1 MTLKNPPKEWRK
13 SAKYVGLIPRFS
25 RIFLGDKEFN
35 KKRYAKHLK
44 NVVNNKI
51 CPTCKGQRLNSKI
64 LSSKIMSKNISD
76 FTQMTIK
83 ENLEFL
89 NKLEDPTAKYII
101 DPLKK
106 QLEALEYIGLSY
118 LTLNRVTTTLS
129 GGEAQRLKLIR
140 HLNSSLSDLVY
151 IIDEPSVGLH
161 PEDIAKINEILKS
174 LKDKGNTVLIVEHDP
189 DVIKEGDYIIDMGPG
204 SGKNG
209 GEITFEGTYNELLS
223 SNTSTGNALRN
234 KHNLKENIREAN
246 HFYNIG
252 PVTQN
257 NLNNVKRLYLN
268 TY

>member
-1 MTLKNPPKEWRK
+1 
-13 SAKYVGLIPRFS
+13 
-25 RIFLGDKEFN
+25 
-35 KKRYAKHLK
+35 
-44 NVVNNKI
+44 
-51 CPTCKGQRLNSKI
+51 
-64 LSSKIMSKNISD
+64 MSKNISD

-204 SGKNG
+204 SGKMVVK
-209 GEITFEGTYNELLS
+209 S
-223 SNTSTGNALRN
+223 
-234 KHNLKENIREAN
+234 HLKEHIMNYYLQILRQVTHYVTNI
-246 HFYNIG
+246 I
-252 PVTQN
+252 
-257 NLNNVKRLYLN
+257 
-268 TY
+268 

>member
-1 MTLKNPPKEWRK
+1 
-13 SAKYVGLIPRFS
+13 
-25 RIFLGDKEFN
+25 
-35 KKRYAKHLK
+35 
-44 NVVNNKI
+44 
-51 CPTCKGQRLNSKI
+51 
-64 LSSKIMSKNISD
+64 MSKNISD

-174 LKDKGNTVLIVEHDP
+174 LKEKGNTVLIVEHDP

-257 NLNNVKRLYLN
+257 NLNNVKTSIPKHVLTVL
-268 TY
+268 TGVAGS

>member
-1 MTLKNPPKEWRK
+1 
-13 SAKYVGLIPRFS
+13 
-25 RIFLGDKEFN
+25 
-35 KKRYAKHLK
+35 
-44 NVVNNKI
+44 
-51 CPTCKGQRLNSKI
+51 
-64 LSSKIMSKNISD
+64 
-76 FTQMTIK
+76 MTIK

-106 QLEALEYIGLSY
+106 QLEALKYIGLSY

-204 SGKNG
+204 SGKMVVK
-209 GEITFEGTYNELLS
+209 S
-223 SNTSTGNALRN
+223 
-234 KHNLKENIREAN
+234 HLKEHIMNYSLQILRQVTHYVTNI
-246 HFYNIG
+246 I
-252 PVTQN
+252 
-257 NLNNVKRLYLN
+257 
-268 TY
+268 

>member
-1 MTLKNPPKEWRK
+1 
-13 SAKYVGLIPRFS
+13 
-25 RIFLGDKEFN
+25 
-35 KKRYAKHLK
+35 
-44 NVVNNKI
+44 
-51 CPTCKGQRLNSKI
+51 
-64 LSSKIMSKNISD
+64 
-76 FTQMTIK
+76 MTIK

-189 DVIKEGDYIIDMGPG
+189 DVIKEGDYHRYGTRFR
-204 SGKNG
+204 KNG

-234 KHNLKENIREAN
+234 I
-246 HFYNIG
+246 I
-252 PVTQN
+252 
-257 NLNNVKRLYLN
+257 
-268 TY
+268 